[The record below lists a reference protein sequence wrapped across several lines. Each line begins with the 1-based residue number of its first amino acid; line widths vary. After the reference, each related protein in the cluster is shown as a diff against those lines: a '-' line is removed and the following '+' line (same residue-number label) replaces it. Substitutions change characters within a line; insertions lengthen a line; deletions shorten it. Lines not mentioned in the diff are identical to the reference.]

1 MIHKPRPERRHSTR
15 LARVL
20 RLAPILLALT
30 CIAPALAH
38 DVSREV
44 AALQERVEDLQANEL
59 VLQSQIRQ
67 VGGSATT
74 SAGIAGAE
82 WRIRHDQKQITEL
95 QSVAALYGRS
105 VEEMREIT
113 RQYQNSPVFTVS
125 DVAQEGGEQAAEK
138 AAKAALE
145 AGGRRVATRAL
156 GIASIVGDVVE
167 HGGKL
172 VIRAVDSHRLRQE
185 ALAEHIHLNEV
196 LGTIVQFQ
204 REIAADYARI
214 RQLRDLQQQFSTNN
228 DALASANLRLRS
240 LTGHAHDDADTRR
253 VTDAAGD
260 EALARQG
267 QRSSIRL
274 CDPSQKHRPVGIRP
288 AQKASRTAT
297 AAGKEKL
304 PTIKTEEP
312 VAEGDACRDITG
324 LWTLQ
329 QSIQVH
335 GKNAPMGPP
344 LRAEIVRAD
353 GDATDAATPRYEV
366 FGPSKAAARNGPLM
380 RCTRTGHALACQR
393 RVQQQA
399 CPAGKYVWAPL
410 QLTVAT
416 DVSSISGE
424 LRQSYLMDPRNDP
437 SGCTVVAGEGQGTIG
452 FRLVP
457 AKL

>member
-1 MIHKPRPERRHSTR
+1 MIQKLNLGRCHDLR
-15 LARVL
+15 LAHVL
-20 RLAPILLALT
+20 HLAPILLALT
-30 CIAPALAH
+30 CITPALAH

-44 AALQERVEDLQANEL
+44 AALQERVEVLQANEL
-59 VLQSQIRQ
+59 VLQSDIRQ
-67 VGGSATT
+67 VGGSVTAT
-74 SAGIAGAE
+74 AGIAGAE
-82 WRIRHDQKQITEL
+82 WRIRHDQRQIAEL
-95 QSVAALYGRS
+95 QEVAALYGRS

-113 RQYQNSPVFTVS
+113 RQFQNSPVFTVS
-125 DVAQEGGEQAAEK
+125 DAAQEGGEQAAEK

-172 VIRAVDSHRLRQE
+172 VIRAVDSHRLRQQ
-185 ALAEHIHLNEV
+185 ALAEQVHLNEV

-204 REIAADYARI
+204 REIAADHVRI
-214 RQLRDLQQQFSTNN
+214 RRLRDLQQQISANT
-228 DALASANLRLRS
+228 DALASANVRLRS
-240 LTGHAHDDADTRR
+240 LTGHAHNDADTRR
-253 VTDAAGD
+253 VTDGAGD
-260 EALARQG
+260 AALVREG

-297 AAGKEKL
+297 ATAKEKL
-304 PTIKTEEP
+304 PATKTDKP
-312 VAEGDACRDITG
+312 IAEGAACRDITG
-324 LWTLQ
+324 PWTLQ

-353 GDATDAATPRYEV
+353 SDAADAATPRYEV
-366 FGPSKAAARNGPLM
+366 FGPNKATATNGPLM

-410 QLTVAT
+410 ALTIAM
-416 DVSSISGE
+416 DVSSISGA
-424 LRQSYLMDPRNDP
+424 LRQTHLMDPRNDP
-437 SGCTVVAGEGQGTIG
+437 SGCTVVASEGQGTIG
-452 FRLVP
+452 FRFVP